1 MNFPNHRFYEDLI
14 ALLCAGIS
22 VSFALV
28 LFGMHNLI
36 TGGMA
41 GIAIIG
47 MELSEL
53 SFGVLF
59 FVGNLPFYY
68 VAWTKLS
75 KRFTINTFISVT
87 VVAVMTEQMGSLID
101 IKSIDPFFSSLAGG
115 VLLGMGVLIMFRH
128 KSSLGGL
135 GIMALYLQNRFNIRA
150 GHFGLAVDAVILSS
164 SIIVFNLQVVV
175 LSVLAAV
182 VMNLLIAVNHKPGRY
197 QVYAESIPDASEA
210 NSEQGLK

>member
-41 GIAIIG
+41 GLAIIG

-68 VAWTKLS
+68 IAWTKLS
-75 KRFTINTFISVT
+75 KRFTVNTFISVT

-101 IKSIDPFFSSLAGG
+101 IKSIDPLFSSLAGG

-175 LSVLAAV
+175 LSVLAAA
-182 VMNLLIAVNHKPGRY
+182 VMNVLIAVNHKPGRY
-197 QVYAESIPDASEA
+197 QVYVESTPDASEA